1 MMKKTLIALATL
13 LAVTASI
20 PAAMAQ
26 PGYGAGPGS
35 GMRGGP
41 NVEYMAT
48 VLDLTPEQQAKM
60 KALYTEQAE
69 RRAQMRAAMQ
79 AEMQTKLQG
88 ILTKDQYAKMQ
99 ELRKLRM
106 DSRGA
111 GMGPGAGGRGQGR
124 GIGCPGFAPQAPA
137 NTK

>member
-1 MMKKTLIALATL
+1 MKKTLIALATM

-26 PGYGAGPGS
+26 PGFGPGA

-41 NVEYMAT
+41 NVEYMAR
-48 VLDLTPEQQAKM
+48 VLDLTPDQQAKM
-60 KALYTEQAE
+60 KALFDEQAQ

-79 AEMQTKLQG
+79 AEMQTKLQS
-88 ILTKDQYAKMQ
+88 ILTKEQYAKMT
-99 ELRKLRM
+99 ELRQLRQQ
-106 DSRGA
+106 SRGM
-111 GMGPGAGGRGQGR
+111 GMGPGMGGRGP
-124 GIGCPGFAPQAPA
+124 GCPGVGPAPV